1 MKTISTIKLPGK
13 IAGVK
18 TTLPIRIYIN
28 SYLVPGLVGVLL
40 IMELLDPYRGWVV
53 LLVGLSALWLVSAL
67 WARKLTRQLRLFRE
81 MRFGW
86 AQVGDRLEERFTLTN
101 TGIVPGLWVEVRDQS
116 NMPGYQVSQVTGVD
130 SFGQTTWRT
139 HSTCTRRGLFTLGPT
154 SLHTG
159 DPFGMYRV
167 EIVDPASTTLLVMPP
182 IVPLPSIEVASGG
195 RSGQA
200 RPRSDVPE
208 RTVSSSSVREFIPG
222 DSLRY
227 IHWRTT
233 ARRETPFVRIFDGT
247 PAGDWWIML
256 DLDQHVQAG
265 EGWDSTTEYG
275 VILTASLADMGIRM
289 RRAVGL
295 AANSD
300 RMIWLPPAEGSRRR
314 WDILRALALANP
326 GEFSLTQL
334 LNRSASDIGN
344 QASLIIVTPD
354 TDGTWIE
361 ALIRLLW
368 RGIVPTVLLLD
379 PASWLAV
386 NPPSR
391 DDEPQRLITN
401 SRKVDASLREIG
413 VTSYIITRDMLDR
426 PEARPGQAGRWE
438 WRVLPT
444 GRAVPV
450 RKPADVTWR
459 ALT

>member
-1 MKTISTIKLPGK
+1 
-13 IAGVK
+13 
-18 TTLPIRIYIN
+18 
-28 SYLVPGLVGVLL
+28 
-40 IMELLDPYRGWVV
+40 
-53 LLVGLSALWLVSAL
+53 
-67 WARKLTRQLRLFRE
+67 
-81 MRFGW
+81 
-86 AQVGDRLEERFTLTN
+86 
-101 TGIVPGLWVEVRDQS
+101 
-116 NMPGYQVSQVTGVD
+116 
-130 SFGQTTWRT
+130 
-139 HSTCTRRGLFTLGPT
+139 
-154 SLHTG
+154 
-159 DPFGMYRV
+159 
-167 EIVDPASTTLLVMPP
+167 
-182 IVPLPSIEVASGG
+182 
-195 RSGQA
+195 
-200 RPRSDVPE
+200 
-208 RTVSSSSVREFIPG
+208 
-222 DSLRY
+222 
-227 IHWRTT
+227 
-233 ARRETPFVRIFDGT
+233 
-247 PAGDWWIML
+247 ML

-334 LNRSASDIGN
+334 LNRTASDIGN

-354 TDGTWIE
+354 SDGTWIE
-361 ALIRLLW
+361 ALIPLLW